1 MLKWVLGVVLVAE
14 DLIVPQTHTNSFA
27 HCLKIL
33 LGCISSMLW

>member
-1 MLKWVLGVVLVAE
+1 MLKWVLGVMLVAE

-33 LGCISSMLW
+33 LGCICSMLW